1 MKVRHCVLILSLLTG
16 VSTRAA
22 TTGYAS
28 CGTYTSY
35 VLFYREADG
44 LEELGKLRCGE
55 KIEIITRWVEYIQ
68 LRTIDGRIGWAHYSE
83 ISNAPPQVQAATNF
97 GLTDAA
103 KARADAIAALTN
115 ANIVKMH
122 AMKLGSEVIVAK
134 IQSSPCEFD
143 TSPAALQKLKTAGI
157 SDKVILAMVQA
168 PLASAPP
175 TPKVPEVI
183 EVKIFGGTKI
193 EVALSL
199 NVSSADAREGQ
210 IVLMTVAQDVV
221 VDGLTVIQRG
231 SEAHARVIAIK
242 QPGFMNRP
250 PGEISWSMEYVT
262 AVNGE
267 RIPVTFFSTETTT
280 NPTSGF
286 MGATGPSW
294 EFHKGKPVV
303 VTAGQRFE
311 TVVHGNTVLRIPPSL
326 AATLAPARAQAQST
340 VAAPGQPGG
349 FAATAQDR
357 QPAEQLLPQ
366 TAAQPAGKP

>member
-1 MKVRHCVLILSLLTG
+1 MKVRHCILILSLLTG

-349 FAATAQDR
+349 SSATAQDR